1 MIRTLIID
9 DEPPCVDRLRRLME
23 AHCPGLHLL
32 AGCASAAEAMDALQ
46 RLDPELVFLDVQL
59 GGDSGIDLLE
69 ALPHIAFEVI
79 FTTAYDRYAVQAFRF
94 SAMDFLLK
102 PVEAAALVGAVAK
115 LEHKRSREE
124 KARQFETLFHNLRH
138 PPGAARIISVP
149 TVSGMVFLRV
159 QEIIRCEAS
168 VNYTTLYLAD
178 QPKITVAKTLKE
190 FEELLTPHAFC
201 RVHNSHLINLACI
214 RSYHR
219 GKGGYVTLSDGSSV
233 EVSSRR
239 KEAFLRRLSEL

>member
-1 MIRTLIID
+1 
-9 DEPPCVDRLRRLME
+9 
-23 AHCPGLHLL
+23 
-32 AGCASAAEAMDALQ
+32 
-46 RLDPELVFLDVQL
+46 
-59 GGDSGIDLLE
+59 
-69 ALPHIAFEVI
+69 
-79 FTTAYDRYAVQAFRF
+79 
-94 SAMDFLLK
+94 
-102 PVEAAALVGAVAK
+102 
-115 LEHKRSREE
+115 
-124 KARQFETLFHNLRH
+124 
-138 PPGAARIISVP
+138 RIISVP